1 MTSGIKYLTIPIEDN
16 ETNKISPYFK
26 AAYSFIESALNEGT
40 LENGDS
46 ENKETVM
53 ESMCE
58 ILKRATNQF
67 VKAEIFQKSFNKK
80 YFHSNNNNRILIHC
94 SLGVSRSSTIAIMY
108 IMKKFSVCFEEV
120 SY

>member
-1 MTSGIKYLTIPIEDN
+1 
-16 ETNKISPYFK
+16 
-26 AAYSFIESALNEGT
+26 

-46 ENKETVM
+46 EIKENTK

-58 ILKRATNQF
+58 ILSRAPTQF
-67 VKAEIFQKSFNKK
+67 VKADIFQKTFKKK
-80 YFHSNNNNRILIHC
+80 YFHTNNNNRILIHC

-120 SY
+120 SS